1 MGKELKIGDVAGMR
15 SFKFSVPMVYK
26 SNKKFASFLQSCVV
40 DKPLYVT
47 KIKITRNILNI
58 NSEKVEEVEIKKENK
73 IEDKKEAMKLCMDS
87 LNKKIRALTR
97 GGYLPVMTGGEPLT
111 RNRFDYWFRKN
122 PNLEWTDKVCVL
134 NSTTT
139 VLDD

>member
-47 KIKITRNILNI
+47 KIT
-58 NSEKVEEVEIKKENK
+58 KVKGKGEAVEGMFYPDEIKKENK

-87 LNKKIRALTR
+87 LNKKLRALTK
-97 GGYLPVMTGGEPLT
+97 GGFLPVMTGWIPLT